1 MQASAVVLRPT
12 VFVRVGKLGGGLGL
26 SGGLGGRRRGD
37 LFPEAVGGVVSLCE
51 LGAAFS
57 LRATGGGCLPLL
69 PSAAGGS

>member
-12 VFVRVGKLGGGLGL
+12 VFVRAAKLGGGLGL

-37 LFPEAVGGVVSLCE
+37 FFPEATGGVASLCE
-51 LGAAFS
+51 LGAGFS

-69 PSAAGGS
+69 PSAGGGS